1 MPCQPFLAEIFSPC
15 EFILRYDVQDHP
27 PKMDHCARIMTVIS
41 NTVDSRTALRDET
54 RKLLLH
60 RPYTLHLAAIAKA
73 VTTPDHEVT
82 EAWLKK
88 FGQGKINNPGVITI
102 CALNE
107 YLKNYKSV

>member
-1 MPCQPFLAEIFSPC
+1 MIF
-15 EFILRYDVQDHP
+15 FILEASNVGYHAENYP
-27 PKMDHCARIMTVIS
+27 PNVIGARKIMILTID
-41 NTVDSRTALRDET
+41 TADSRTALRDET

-60 RPYTLHLAAIAKA
+60 RPCTLHLAAIAKA
-73 VTTPDHEVT
+73 VSTSDHEVT

-107 YLKNYKSV
+107 YLKNYKSA